1 VRSDTARLL
10 LLCASC
16 CVGLSA
22 PPQPAC
28 APAGCSHVHLHFPHL
43 TCLACVRSARWH
55 RAPAPKKK
63 TSVKKS
69 QAAAMCYSML
79 VVLALASVCDGAA
92 FVQPSWPGLRAPSCA
107 RVPGRA
113 GSVCS
118 MVKHASSQ
126 APTQSSTT
134 PTHSSATHPARDAA
148 GASVGTRDCIQS
160 MGRRRVLEAAA
171 AVVAGGVLG
180 GAPLDAQASD
190 ATAEAGEGVRSAFGS
205 GIGSSKSAWPFDQI
219 KGKRARET
227 SSSDAGTHKHT
238 NIHPRTHPTTHTAIP
253 PHTWQR
259 AATRRGCI
267 CMHVCM
273 YSCIHVCMYVCM
285 YE

>member
-1 VRSDTARLL
+1 
-10 LLCASC
+10 
-16 CVGLSA
+16 
-22 PPQPAC
+22 
-28 APAGCSHVHLHFPHL
+28 
-43 TCLACVRSARWH
+43 
-55 RAPAPKKK
+55 
-63 TSVKKS
+63 
-69 QAAAMCYSML
+69 MCYSML
-79 VVLALASVCDGAA
+79 VMLALASVCEGAA
-92 FVQPSWPGLRAPSCA
+92 FALPSWPRLRAPSCA
-107 RVPGRA
+107 RVAGTA

-126 APTQSSTT
+126 A

-148 GASVGTRDCIQS
+148 GASVGMRESIQI

-180 GAPLDAQASD
+180 GAPMDAQASD

-219 KGKRARET
+219 KSKRAREA

-238 NIHPRTHPTTHTAIP
+238 NTHPRTHPSNTTHM
-253 PHTWQR
+253 
-259 AATRRGCI
+259 AASSDAARMYMYACI
-267 CMHVCM
+267 HVFM
-273 YSCIHVCMYVCM
+273 YSCM